1 MENYEQSPMP
11 MDPAMMGAQ
20 IPTDMDGKIIS
31 RNIDMPDESRAN
43 LVADWL
49 SKIEEAKAFW
59 HPQFTRMREDMDFVA
74 GKQWENSHANDNRYV
89 ANIVQR
95 HIQQRV
101 ASLYAKNPTVV
112 ARRRTT
118 LDFAIWDGGI
128 GMLQA
133 AQAEAEIALAAGT
146 SPSPQTM
153 EFLADFQAGVQRR
166 QFMDKLA
173 KTMEIVFKYSLEQQI
188 PDFKLQMKQL
198 VRRACICGVGYV
210 KIGFERIME
219 RRPEDVDKIRDITE
233 KLATLKRIAADIHD
247 NETNDTA
254 KEVEQLR
261 IMLVELQNQELKIVR
276 EGMVFDFPCATS
288 IIPDPKCRQLKDFVG
303 ASWVAQEFV
312 LSNDEIKEIY
322 GKDVSVGR
330 RLIRKALGMTMP
342 SYSKNE
348 DIAVYEIYS
357 KKDNLKYIVAEGY
370 PDFLQ
375 EPTTPYPSLERFWP
389 FFTLSFNDI
398 ESDKDIYPVSDSRLL
413 QPMQREYNRAR
424 QGLREQ
430 RHANRPKYIVPK
442 GMLDDEDRAKLQAHP
457 ANAVLELNAVTPGT
471 NVGQII
477 QPMPLAGFDP
487 MMYDTSMIFDDILKV
502 VGSQEAN
509 MGGTSNGTTATEVSV
524 AEGSRMSS
532 IQSNIDDLDDMLSSM
547 AISAGQVMLK
557 YYNEETVKKIAG
569 PGAVWPLFDMQTISE
584 EIFLQI
590 EAGSSGRPNKAQE
603 ISNFERIAPLIMQ
616 IPGIS
621 PEWLAKQAITR
632 LDDKMDISDAFV
644 AGIPSVVAMN
654 AQSKPTAGGDSES
667 NPDEQGDEGSNKTER
682 PQEQSSSAPDAKAPE
697 TTET

>member
-1 MENYEQSPMP
+1 MENYEQQMP
-11 MDPAMMGAQ
+11 MGQPQMAPQ
-20 IPTDMDGKIIS
+20 IPTNADGKIIS

-43 LVADWL
+43 LVSDWL

-74 GKQWENSHANDNRYV
+74 GKQWENSHASDTRYV

-101 ASLYAKNPTVV
+101 ASLYAKNPTVT
-112 ARRRTT
+112 ARRRKT
-118 LDFAIWDGGI
+118 LDFAIWDGGM

-133 AQAEAEIALAAGT
+133 AQAEAEMAMSAGLP
-146 SPSPQTM
+146 PSPQTL

-173 KTMEIVFKYSLEQQI
+173 KTMEIVFKYSLEQQV

-219 RRPEDVDKIRDITE
+219 RRPEDSDKIRDITE
-233 KLATLKRIAADIHD
+233 KLATLKRIASDIHD
-247 NETNDTA
+247 KELNESS
-254 KEVEQLR
+254 KEMEQLR
-261 IMLVELQNQELKIVR
+261 LMMADLQSQELKIVR
-276 EGMVFDFPCATS
+276 EGMVFDFPSSTS
-288 IIPDPKCRQLKDFVG
+288 IIPDPRCKQLKDFVG
-303 ASWVAQEFV
+303 ANWVAQEFI

-330 RLIRKALGMTMP
+330 RIIRKALGMTMP

-348 DIAVYEIYS
+348 DICVYEIYS
-357 KKDNLKYIVAEGY
+357 KKDNLKYIVADGY

-375 EPTTPYPSLERFWP
+375 EPSAPYPCVERFWP

-398 ESDKDIYPVSDSRLL
+398 ESDKDIYPCSDSRLL
-413 QPMQREYNRAR
+413 QPMQKEYNRAR

-442 GMLDDEDRAKLQAHP
+442 GMLDDEDRAKLQSHP

-471 NVGQII
+471 NVGQLI

-532 IQSNIDDLDDMLSSM
+532 IQSNIDDLDDMLAAMSN
-547 AISAGQVMLK
+547 SAGQVMLK

-569 PGAVWPLFDMQTISE
+569 PGAIWPLFDMQTISE
-584 EIFLQI
+584 EIFLEI

-603 ISNFERIAPLIMQ
+603 ISNFERIAPLLMQ

-621 PEWLAKQAITR
+621 PEWLAKQAVTR
-632 LDDKMDISDAFV
+632 LDDRMDISDAV
-644 AGIPSVVAMN
+644 IAGIPSVVAMN
-654 AQSKPTAGGDSES
+654 AQQPQNATGDSDT
-667 NPDEQGDEGSNKTER
+667 NPNEQGSEGGNKTER
-682 PQEQSSSAPDAKAPE
+682 PQGQSSSAPDAKRPE
-697 TTET
+697 TTST